1 MNQNQKLNPYRNLR
15 VEFHI
20 LQSFPV
26 TCLNRDDVGA
36 PKTAVVGGTTRARV
50 SSQCWKRQVRL
61 AMRDFGVILGTRTK
75 HISELIAAE
84 CVALEATPEQA
95 KACGDKIEQIFIKKK
110 EVAKKKV
117 KKDKETDTDE
127 ELAEDTEEEKS
138 AGSDKTDTLLFL
150 SPKEVNK
157 LANVFKDNGFNP
169 DLVITQK
176 EEKKQAKELEN
187 IIGGKVDQNIDA
199 LDIALF
205 GRMVAQAAKLN
216 VEAAA
221 SFAHAISTHK
231 VTNEVEFFTALDDK
245 SEESGSAHMGSLEF
259 NSATYYRYV
268 SLDIGQ
274 LCQTLAGQNIP
285 EAVESFVKALF
296 VAIPSAR
303 QTTQSGA
310 SPWEFARVFVRKGQ
324 RLQVPFET
332 AVKPKDGGF
341 LEPSKKEMC
350 EYLNKK
356 EKLAGTLFGRIDD
369 FDFGENVEFNIDQ
382 LIESIKTSIA
392 EGSKK

>member
-1 MNQNQKLNPYRNLR
+1 MNQNQFRNLS

-36 PKTAVVGGTTRARV
+36 PKTAMVGGTTRSRV
-50 SSQCWKRQVRL
+50 SSQCWKRYVRL
-61 AMRDFGVILGTRTK
+61 AMREFGANLGTRTK
-75 HISELIAAE
+75 HISDIIAKACE
-84 CVALEATPEQA
+84 ELEATQEQA
-95 KACGDKIEQIFIKKK
+95 KSCGDKIEQIFINKKK
-110 EVAKKKV
+110 EVSE
-117 KKDKETDTDE
+117 KEDAGVE
-127 ELAEDTEEEKS
+127 ES
-138 AGSDKTDTLLFL
+138 AGSEKADTLLFL
-150 SPKEVNK
+150 SHKEVNI

-169 DLVITQK
+169 DLVIKQK
-176 EEKKQAKELEN
+176 DAKKQAKELED
-187 IIGGKVDQNIDA
+187 IIGKVDQHIDA

-231 VTNEVEFFTALDDK
+231 VTNEVEFFTALDD
-245 SEESGSAHMGSLEF
+245 ESKEPGSAHMGSLEF

-268 SLDIGQ
+268 SLNVGQ
-274 LCQTLAGQNIP
+274 LSQTLSGHNIP
-285 EAVESFVKALF
+285 EAIETFVKALF
-296 VAIPSAR
+296 VAVPGAR

-310 SPWEFARVFVRKGQ
+310 SPWEFARVLVRKGQ

-332 AVKPKDGGF
+332 AVKSSNGGF

-350 EYLNKK
+350 DYLDKK
-356 EKLAGTLFGRIDD
+356 EKLAGSLFGKINS
-369 FDFGENVEFNIDQ
+369 FDFGDNVDFNIDQ
-382 LIESIKTSIA
+382 LIEAIKTAIA
-392 EGSKK
+392 EGNKK

>member
-1 MNQNQKLNPYRNLR
+1 MIQNPYQNLN

-36 PKTAVVGGTTRARV
+36 PKTAVVGGTTRSRV

-61 AMRDFGVILGTRTK
+61 AMRDFGANLGTRTK
-75 HISELIAAE
+75 LISELVANE
-84 CVALEATPEQA
+84 CKGKGATQEQA
-95 KACGDKIEQIFIKKK
+95 KSCGDKIEQIFISKKSKK
-110 EVAKKKV
+110 EKGTEAQ
-117 KKDKETDTDE
+117 
-127 ELAEDTEEEKS
+127 EDGGADDAAT
-138 AGSDKTDTLLFL
+138 GDKTDTLLFL
-150 SPKEVNK
+150 SPKEVTI
-157 LANVFKDNGFNP
+157 LANAFKDAGFKP
-169 DLVITQK
+169 DEVIKQK
-176 EEKKQAKELEN
+176 DAKKQAKELEE
-187 IIGGKVDQNIDA
+187 IIGKTDHHIDA

-205 GRMVAQAAKLN
+205 GRMVAQAATMT

-231 VTNEVEFFTALDDK
+231 VTNEVEFFTALDDNPK
-245 SEESGSAHMGSLEF
+245 QQGSAHMGSLEF

-268 SLDIGQ
+268 SLNVGQ
-274 LCQTLAGQNIP
+274 LWKTLAGQNIP
-285 EAVESFVKALF
+285 DAVECFVKALF
-296 VAIPSAR
+296 VAVPSAR

-310 SPWEFARVFVRKGQ
+310 SPWEFAKVLVRKGQ

-332 AVKPKDGGF
+332 AVPYKNAGF

-350 EYLNKK
+350 EYLDKK
-356 EKLAGTLFGRIDD
+356 EKLAGSLFGKIKS
-369 FDFGENVEFNIDQ
+369 FEFGENVDFNIDQ
-382 LIESIKTSIA
+382 LIASIKTAIA